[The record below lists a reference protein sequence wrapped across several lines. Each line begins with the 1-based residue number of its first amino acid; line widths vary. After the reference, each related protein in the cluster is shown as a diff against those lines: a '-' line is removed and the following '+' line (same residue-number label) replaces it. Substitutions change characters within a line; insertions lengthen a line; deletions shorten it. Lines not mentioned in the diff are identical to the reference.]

1 MGERTRAKQINFR
14 LTEAELQQFQKNL
27 KRSKL
32 KQSEFL
38 RKCVLEKEIIVID
51 DIKPLIFEL
60 KQIGNNLNQLTKK
73 VNAGEVKSID
83 ELKQMS
89 KDLEI
94 IGDEVIGALKKVNK

>member
-14 LTEAELQQFQKNL
+14 LTEAELQKFQKNL

-51 DIKPLIFEL
+51 DIKSLIFEL

-94 IGDEVIGALKKVNK
+94 IGDEVLGALKKVNK

>member
-1 MGERTRAKQINFR
+1 M
-14 LTEAELQQFQKNL
+14 
-27 KRSKL
+27 
-32 KQSEFL
+32 
-38 RKCVLEKEIIVID
+38 
-51 DIKPLIFEL
+51 IFEL

-94 IGDEVIGALKKVNK
+94 IGDEVLGALKKVNK